1 MSVRTS
7 LSLDRFEGKGKSI
20 AVLLT
25 DDGDALN
32 IPRRLLPASAK
43 AGDVLTLTIEQ
54 DPSATQELADQT
66 RQVQDKQSQAD
77 PGGDI
82 KL

>member
-1 MSVRTS
+1 VTS
-7 LSLDRFEGKGKSI
+7 RLCIDRFEGKQKSI

-25 DDGDALN
+25 DDG
-32 IPRRLLPASAK
+32 ISISFPRALLPNGAK
-43 AGDVLTLTIEQ
+43 AGDVLTLSIER
-54 DPSATQELADQT
+54 DDEASRKLAEQT
-66 RQVQDKQSQAD
+66 RAIQKDLKKTD

>member
-1 MSVRTS
+1 VTTR
-7 LSLDRFEGKGKSI
+7 LSLDRFEGKRKSI

-25 DDGDALN
+25 DDGQSINL
-32 IPRRLLPASAK
+32 PRVLLPQDAK
-43 AGDVLTLTIEQ
+43 AGDVLVLTLER
-54 DPSATQELADQT
+54 DLEATRKVVEET
-66 RQVQDKQSQAD
+66 RQVQKDLEKTD

>member
-1 MSVRTS
+1 MTTR
-7 LSLDRFEGKGKSI
+7 LSLDRFEGKKKSI

-25 DDGDALN
+25 DDGESINL
-32 IPRRLLPASAK
+32 PRVLLPPGAK
-43 AGDVLTLTIEQ
+43 AGDVLALALEIDLEATRKLAEETRNAQQDLEQ
-54 DPSATQELADQT
+54 T
-66 RQVQDKQSQAD
+66 D

>member
-1 MSVRTS
+1 MTTRV
-7 LSLDRFEGKGKSI
+7 SLDRFEGKNKSI

-25 DDGDALN
+25 DDGESIN
-32 IPRRLLPASAK
+32 FPRALLPPGAK
-43 AGDVLTLTIEQ
+43 AGDVLSLTLEA
-54 DPSATQELADQT
+54 DPEETRKLAEET
-66 RQVQDKQSQAD
+66 RHVQKDLEKTD

>member
-1 MSVRTS
+1 VSVH
-7 LSLDRFEGKGKSI
+7 LSLDRFEGKGQQI

-25 DDGDALN
+25 DDGETLN
-32 IPRRLLPASAK
+32 MPRSLLPSAAK
-43 AGDVLTLTIEQ
+43 PGDVLTLSLEL
-54 DPSATQELADQT
+54 DPAATRVLAEET
-66 RQVQDKQSQAD
+66 RRVQDKLAERD

>member
-1 MSVRTS
+1 MSTR
-7 LSLDRFEGKGKSI
+7 LSLDRFEGQGKQI

-25 DDGDALN
+25 DDGDTLN
-32 IPRRLLPASAK
+32 LPKSILPAGTRP
-43 AGDVLTLTIEQ
+43 GDVLTLSLSR
-54 DPSATQELADQT
+54 DDVATKQVADET
-66 RQVQDKQSQAD
+66 RHVQDKLAERD

>member
-1 MSVRTS
+1 MPTR
-7 LSLDRFEGKGKSI
+7 LSLDRFEGKGKQI

-25 DDGDALN
+25 DDGETIN
-32 IPRRLLPASAK
+32 LPKSMLPPGTK
-43 AGDVLTLTIEQ
+43 AGDVLSLTLER
-54 DPSATQELADQT
+54 DAAAT
-66 RQVQDKQSQAD
+66 RQVADETREIQDRLGGRD

>member
-1 MSVRTS
+1 VTTR
-7 LSLDRFEGKGKSI
+7 LSLDRFEGKNKSI

-25 DDGDALN
+25 DDGESINL
-32 IPRRLLPASAK
+32 PRALLPPGTK
-43 AGDVLTLTIEQ
+43 AGDVLALALAA
-54 DPSATQELADQT
+54 DPEATRKLAEET
-66 RQVQDKQSQAD
+66 RHVQKDLEKMD

>member
-1 MSVRTS
+1 MTTR
-7 LSLDRFEGKGKSI
+7 LSLDRFEGKKKSI

-25 DDGDALN
+25 DVGESINL
-32 IPRRLLPASAK
+32 PRALLPPGAN
-43 AGDVLTLTIEQ
+43 AGDVLSLALEIDPEATRKLAEETRNVQKDLEQ
-54 DPSATQELADQT
+54 T
-66 RQVQDKQSQAD
+66 D